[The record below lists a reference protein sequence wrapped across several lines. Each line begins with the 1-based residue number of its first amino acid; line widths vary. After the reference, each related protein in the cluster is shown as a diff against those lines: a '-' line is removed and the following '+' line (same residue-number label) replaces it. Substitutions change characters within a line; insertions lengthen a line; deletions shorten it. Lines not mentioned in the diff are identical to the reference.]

1 MEEKRK
7 VRESLTEEEKQPLRL
22 QQTAIRS
29 EPFILVAGP
38 SRE

>member
-7 VRESLTEEEKQPLRL
+7 MSGSLTEVEKQPFRR
-22 QQTAIRS
+22 QQTPIRS
-29 EPFILVAGP
+29 EPFILVAEP